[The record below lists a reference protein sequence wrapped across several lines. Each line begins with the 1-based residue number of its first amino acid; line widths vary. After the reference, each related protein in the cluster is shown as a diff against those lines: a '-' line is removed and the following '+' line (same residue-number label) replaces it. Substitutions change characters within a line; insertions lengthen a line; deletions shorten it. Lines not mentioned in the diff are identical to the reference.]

1 MKSDFTI
8 DQTREFEISRRLN
21 QSGAKVGVEI
31 GVFKGQFS
39 KAILDR
45 WPGTLYMVDPW
56 RPLGDEYLD
65 SSNHKLHATAYSD
78 TMNAIQGYEDRAFM
92 IRALSDQAVHL
103 FADNS
108 LDYVYIDGNHAYDWV
123 KQDLELWWPKLK
135 SGGIMTGHDYLL
147 VDWNANPRNAN
158 GKDMHVYADEVRWSL
173 ANYYDPDMPIRH
185 AGIFGVNPAVAEF
198 AQQHGVDYDLTNEWT
213 STFIITKP

>member
-1 MKSDFTI
+1 MKIDYTI
-8 DQTREFEISRRLN
+8 DQTREFEIARRLN
-21 QSGAKVGVEI
+21 QNNAKVGVEI
-31 GVFKGQFS
+31 GVFKGRFS

-65 SSNHKLHATAYSD
+65 SSNHKMHASAYSD
-78 TMNAIQGYEDRAFM
+78 TMNSIKGYEDRAFM
-92 IRALSDQAVHL
+92 IRALSDQAVNL

-123 KQDLELWWPKLK
+123 KQDLEMWWPKLK
-135 SGGIMTGHDYLL
+135 SGGIMSGHDFLL
-147 VDWNANPRNAN
+147 VDWDNNPKNDN
-158 GKDMHVYADEVRWSL
+158 GKDMHVYADETKWQL
-173 ANYYDPDMPIRH
+173 ANYYDPTFPIIH
-185 AGIFGVNPAVAEF
+185 AGIFGVNPAVDEF
-198 AQQHGVDYDLTNEWT
+198 AQKHGVDYDLTNEWT